1 MSRPLRFGILGAA
14 NIAHAFA
21 AGVASADS
29 IKIVAVA
36 SRDAAKAEKFAL
48 EFGIERRFG
57 SYDAMLASPEL
68 DAVYIP
74 LPNAMHAEWSIRA
87 AEAGKHVLCEKPLA
101 MSAGEAADMFASA
114 RRCGVVLREAYPYLA
129 QPQTVRTR
137 ELIAEGAIGRL
148 QMIRASFGLAFSDK
162 SNIRLNPALGGGCL
176 LDAGSY
182 PVSLCRILAG
192 SSPKRVQSVARW
204 TDDAVDR
211 TLVSTID
218 FANGVLAQISCS
230 FATAFHRHA
239 IIAGDDGIIET
250 DFTNHAW
257 ANSPPVIKLRRG
269 LGFRTPY
276 EILEPTGGDGF
287 RLEAEEFAGLVK
299 GDQTRWHG
307 ASPDESLDIARTL
320 DAIAKSA
327 RADGRWVDLEP

>member
-1 MSRPLRFGILGAA
+1 MSKPLRFGILGAA

-21 AGVASADS
+21 AGVAPADG
-29 IKIVAVA
+29 IRITAIA
-36 SRDAAKAEKFAL
+36 SRDAAKAEKFAG
-48 EFGIERRFG
+48 EFGIERRFD

-74 LPNAMHAEWSIRA
+74 LPNTMHAEWSVRA

-101 MSAGEAADMFASA
+101 MSAGEAGDMFASA
-114 RRCGVVLREAYPYLA
+114 ERHGVVLREAYPYLA
-129 QPQTVRTR
+129 QPQTIRTR
-137 ELIAEGAIGRL
+137 QLIAEGAIGQL
-148 QMIRASFGLAFSDK
+148 QMIRASFGLAFSDR
-162 SNIRLNPALGGGCL
+162 SNIRLNPVMGGGSL

-192 SSPKRVQSVARW
+192 SPPKRVQSIARW
-204 TDDAVDR
+204 TEDAVDR

-257 ANSPPVIKLRRG
+257 AGQPAVKLRRG

-276 EILEPTGGDGF
+276 ETLECPGGDGF
-287 RLEAEEFAGLVK
+287 RLEAEEFAKLAN
-299 GDQTRWHG
+299 GDQTEWHG

-327 RADGRWVDLEP
+327 RADGRWVNLD

>member
-1 MSRPLRFGILGAA
+1 MSKPLRFGILGAA

-21 AGVASADS
+21 AGVAPADS
-29 IKIVAVA
+29 IRIAAIA
-36 SRDAAKAEKFAL
+36 SRDAERAETFAR
-48 EFGIERRFG
+48 EFGIERHFG

-68 DAVYIP
+68 DAVYVP

-87 AEAGKHVLCEKPLA
+87 ADAGKHVLCEKPLA
-101 MSAGEAADMFASA
+101 MSADEAGEMFAA
-114 RRCGVVLREAYPYLA
+114 AGRNGIVLREAYPYLA
-129 QPQTVRTR
+129 QQQTIRTR
-137 ELIAEGAIGRL
+137 ELIAEGAIGQL
-148 QMIRASFGLAFSDK
+148 QMIRASFGVPFSDR
-162 SNIRLNPALGGGCL
+162 SNIRLNPALGGGAL

-192 SSPKRVQSVARW
+192 SRPKRVQSVARW

-239 IIAGDDGIIET
+239 ILAGDDGIIET
-250 DFTNHAW
+250 DFTNHGW
-257 ANSPPVIKLRRG
+257 GSRPPAIKLRRG
-269 LGFRTPY
+269 LGFRAPY
-276 EILEPTGGDGF
+276 EILETTAGDGF
-287 RLEAEEFAGLVK
+287 CLEAEEFAGLAK
-299 GDQTRWHG
+299 GDQTKWHG
-307 ASPDESLDIARTL
+307 ASPNESLDIARTL

-327 RADGRWVDLEP
+327 RADGVWVSLEP

>member
-1 MSRPLRFGILGAA
+1 MNKSLRFGILGAA

-21 AGVASADS
+21 AGVVRADS
-29 IKIVAVA
+29 IRISAIA
-36 SRDAAKAEKFAL
+36 SRDAAKAETFAR
-48 EFGIERRFG
+48 EFGIERHFG

-68 DAVYIP
+68 DAIYIP

-101 MSAGEAADMFASA
+101 MSAGQAGAMFAAAA
-114 RRCGVVLREAYPYLA
+114 RNGIVLREAYPYLA
-129 QPQTVRTR
+129 QQQTIRTR

-148 QMIRASFGLAFSDK
+148 QIIRASFGVPFSAR
-162 SNIRLNPALGGGCL
+162 SNIRLNPALGGGSL

-192 SSPKRVQSVARW
+192 SAPKRVQSVARW

-239 IIAGDDGIIET
+239 ILAGDDGIIET
-250 DFTNHAW
+250 DFTNHGC
-257 ANSPPVIKLRRG
+257 ANSPPAIKLRRG

-276 EILEPTGGDGF
+276 EILETTADDGF
-287 RLEAEEFAGLVK
+287 RLEAEEFAELAK
-299 GDQTRWHG
+299 GDQTKWHG

-327 RADGRWVDLEP
+327 RTDGRWVNIQP